1 MNQCK
6 TTLFL
11 LLLTISCTAICSNK
25 KQSKEEKAFEKI
37 SLDNPN
43 IQVLGSNYVTRDAN
57 KLTFSRFSEACLNA
71 PPKERM
77 FNSTKAKTCSGIRVQ
92 FVTKASEVKL
102 TFSPQDGLNRGAEFA
117 VLQDNQMT
125 NTFAFNAKQSSQEME
140 LHISSKSTQTET
152 LYEVVLPSFCNVALT
167 ELKLKEGSLSTY
179 AAPQKPTYLAIGNSI
194 THGVGQGSATYLTY
208 PYLLAKKLDVNY
220 FNLAVGGAKI
230 SQAVAQQLEEMPQA
244 DMITILIGYNDLMF
258 DSKSVEEYVSA
269 YTKYLTTIR
278 ANQPKAKIYC
288 ISLTH
293 TRASGNSKTHVVPDD
308 YRKALKHLVQDFKQ
322 KGDSNL
328 VFVAGDAITSETNL
342 RQQPL
347 KDKVH
352 FSIEGASLFANE
364 LYKIMKN

>member
-6 TTLFL
+6 TVL
-11 LLLTISCTAICSNK
+11 LLILLAISSTAIYSSNK
-25 KQSKEEKAFEKI
+25 ESTQSFKKI
-37 SLDNPN
+37 ALTDPN
-43 IQVLGSNYVTRDAN
+43 LHVLGANYSTRTPN
-57 KLTFSRFSEACLNA
+57 KLTYSRFSTACLNA
-71 PPKERM
+71 PAQERM
-77 FNSTKAKTCSGIRVQ
+77 FNAKKAKTCSGIRIQ
-92 FVTKASEVKL
+92 FATKASELKL
-102 TFSPQDGLNRGAEFA
+102 TFSPEEGLNRGAEFA
-117 VLQDNQMT
+117 VLQNNQMT
-125 NTFAFNAKQSSQEME
+125 NTFAFNAKQSKKEMV
-140 LHISSKSTQTET
+140 LHICSKSPGTQTV
-152 LYEVVLPSFCNVALT
+152 YEVVLPSFCNVALT
-167 ELKLKEGSLSTY
+167 TLELKDGELSTY
-179 AAPQKPTYLAIGNSI
+179 TPPQKPIYLAIGNSI

-230 SQAVAQQLEEMPQA
+230 SQAVAKQLAEMPQA

-293 TRASGNSKTHVVPDD
+293 TRASGNSKTNIVPED

-322 KGDSNL
+322 KGDNNL
-328 VFVAGDAITSETNL
+328 VFVAGDAITSEANL
-342 RQQPL
+342 RQQPT

-352 FSIEGASLFANE
+352 FSIEGASLFADA